1 MTQIRS
7 PPSPRYRRVLDECKQ
22 EISVSSV
29 RFIRIILRRIVKRS
43 STFDNITV
51 RLYHR
56 YMSNNRGKMDA
67 GEKELREIFEKTT
80 INNIRAIIAYNEQ
93 TQEMV
98 KKLEIHVK
106 DLDGVI
112 RQYDSLIDNLRKQL
126 AVLQTKVFRGGS

>member
-1 MTQIRS
+1 
-7 PPSPRYRRVLDECKQ
+7 
-22 EISVSSV
+22 
-29 RFIRIILRRIVKRS
+29 
-43 STFDNITV
+43 
-51 RLYHR
+51 
-56 YMSNNRGKMDA
+56 MDA